1 MSKPAL
7 AVDFDGVI
15 AGIGGYTGTDDF
27 QGAPNKDVITAMRAL
42 KDKGWRIIIYT
53 CRPATDGLLNWLK
66 ANGVPFDDINRNI
79 EAPITT
85 SNKLYAD
92 IYLDDRAIN
101 YAGQPVEA
109 LLAQIIAQYQKQR
122 A

>member
-66 ANGVPFDDINRNI
+66 ANGVPFDDINRNS
-79 EAPITT
+79 EAPILSHGTWTALTT
-85 SNKLYAD
+85 KTTAAAATISSISTRTRLQSS
-92 IYLDDRAIN
+92 RC
-101 YAGQPVEA
+101 
-109 LLAQIIAQYQKQR
+109 
-122 A
+122 